1 MKRFLKMLGIWL
13 AILLVFAIG
22 ADYVISKGL
31 RTSNLRK
38 YAVWNDIL
46 NSNVDADL
54 LILGSSETW
63 CGYDPHVFDSVLNC
77 NSYNFGIVGHR
88 FRYLFMRYDT
98 YKKYCPQP
106 KAILLNLAYVDA
118 FGDEENNYE
127 REQFFPFFN
136 DRKWVKELTPELHF
150 TMMERYLPFYR
161 YFGFREEIESGVE
174 SFFGKKS
181 FVDGVYKG
189 YKGYEEKWL
198 PGSLYMD
205 TIFEAPI
212 DPEIV
217 DELNAFI
224 RDRKAEGIKMV
235 IVNFPEYHALQDKF
249 RNFHEVDS
257 VFLDFAVKND
267 IPFLDFTDSEF
278 SYDSAYYY
286 NPSHLNRRGAKLF
299 SSMVCQKVDSLQ
311 LLK

>member
-1 MKRFLKMLGIWL
+1 MLFIWL

-63 CGYDPHVFDSVLNC
+63 CGYDPHVFDSELNC
-77 NSYNFGIVGHR
+77 NSYNFGVIGHL
-88 FRYLFMRYDT
+88 FKYVFLRYET
-98 YKKYCPQP
+98 YQKYCPKP

-118 FGDEENNYE
+118 FGGEETQYE
-127 REQFFPFFN
+127 REQFFPFFY
-136 DRKWVKELTPELHF
+136 DRAFVKELMPIVHF
-150 TMMERYLPFYR
+150 SLMERCLPFYR
-161 YFGFREEIESGVE
+161 YFGFRKEIESGVG
-174 SFFGKKS
+174 SFFGKKF
-181 FVDGVYKG
+181 FVDVVYKG
-189 YKGYEEKWL
+189 YMGYEETWS

-205 TIFEAPI
+205 TIFEAPV

-217 DELNAFI
+217 DKLNAFI
-224 RDRKAEGIKMV
+224 RDRKEEGIKIA
-235 IVNFPEYHALQDKF
+235 IVDFPDYYALMDKF
-249 RNFHEVDS
+249 SNSREINS
-257 VFLDFAVKND
+257 MFLDFANKND
-267 IPFLDFTDSEF
+267 VPFIDFTKSELT
-278 SYDSAYYY
+278 YDSMCYY
-286 NPSHLNRRGAKLF
+286 NPSHLNRKGAKRL
-299 SSMVCQKVDSLQ
+299 SLMACQKIDSLE